1 MTPPP
6 REERAAG
13 QPQVVLLEKRGQFLV
28 GQPFFEPGQQISIFK
43 PPAKAKAGKLA
54 LIATP
59 GARSRN
65 ARAKLLRLLGSPGI
79 ASNVL
84 EALMLD
90 RGLRRRFPKAVLA
103 AAAAARED
111 PHRQAGR
118 RDLRALTTFTIDP
131 SSAKDFDDAISA
143 EKLSDSRA
151 RVWVHIADV
160 TAYVRPGDPVDR
172 EAQRR
177 ATSVYVPG
185 AVEPMLPEALSN
197 DACSLVP
204 DQDRLAVT
212 AELEFDRAKL
222 VSSSFYRSTIRSDKR
237 LSYEDVDEIFAGERE
252 AQAPWA
258 EPLAA
263 AREVSARRDEA
274 RRAGGAALAIESVEP
289 EFSFD
294 KQGHVADSVAS
305 IQTESH
311 RLIEHL
317 MIAANEAVATLCSE
331 QRLPTLYR
339 IHEPPESESVQR
351 LLDQLASLGVATP
364 ATAEHLSSSEAAE
377 LVAAASLAVDEH
389 VKRTG
394 VARMGLTYLVLRSLR
409 QARYSPANLG
419 HSGLG
424 LANYCH
430 FTSPIRRYPDLLCH
444 RALLSAVG
452 CDEQAPRA
460 DQLEEMAI
468 WTSERERDA
477 IRTERI
483 ADAVA
488 GAFLLERRLVDR
500 GSDEPFEGEVTGLIG
515 AGVFISFDDGAHEG
529 FLPVRT
535 LKGDWW
541 ELNEQGTVMT
551 ASRSGGTIR
560 FGDRLQVKVD
570 RIDKARGRVDLVLA
584 EDPPAR

>member
-1 MTPPP
+1 MAPPP
-6 REERAAG
+6 KPERAAG
-13 QPQVVLLEKRGQFLV
+13 EPQVVLLEKRGQFLV
-28 GQPFFEPGQQISIFK
+28 GQPFFEPGQQISIGK

-54 LIATP
+54 LVATP

-65 ARAKLLRLLGSPGI
+65 ARAKVLRLLGSPEI
-79 ASNVL
+79 ARNVV

-90 RGLRRRFPKAVLA
+90 RGLRRRFPKTVLA
-103 AAAAARED
+103 AAEAAREH
-111 PHRQAGR
+111 PHPEPGR
-118 RDLRALTTFTIDP
+118 RDLRELTTFTIDP

-143 EKLSDSRA
+143 EKLSAGRT
-151 RVWVHIADV
+151 RIWVHIADV
-160 TAYVRPGDPVDR
+160 SAYVRPGDPVDR
-172 EAQRR
+172 EARRR

-204 DQDRLAVT
+204 GEDRLAVT
-212 AELEFDRAKL
+212 AELEFEGAKL

-237 LSYEDVDEIFAGERE
+237 LSYEDVDEIFAGNSKAE
-252 AQAPWA
+252 APWA

-263 AREVSARRDEA
+263 AREVSATRDEA

-317 MIAANEAVATLCSE
+317 MIAANEAVATLCME
-331 QRLPTLYR
+331 KGLPTLYR
-339 IHEPPESESVQR
+339 IHERPESESVER

-364 ATAEHLSSSEAAE
+364 ATPEHLSSSDAAE
-377 LVAAASLAVDEH
+377 VVAAASLAVDEH

-409 QARYSPANLG
+409 QARYSPDNLG
-419 HSGLG
+419 HAGLG
-424 LANYCH
+424 LLNYCH

-460 DQLEEMAI
+460 DELEEMAV

-483 ADAVA
+483 ADSVA
-488 GAFLLERRLVDR
+488 GSFLLERRLLER
-500 GSDEPFEGEVTGLIG
+500 GPDKPFEGEVTGLIG
-515 AGVFISFDDGAHEG
+515 AGIFISFDGGAHEG
-529 FLPVRT
+529 FLPVRRI
-535 LKGDWW
+535 KGDWW
-541 ELNEQGTVMT
+541 DLNEQGTIMT
-551 ASRSGGTIR
+551 GNKSGSTIR

-584 EDPPAR
+584 EDPAAR